1 MDFGQFSIGL
11 GIKLFL
17 IGMIAISAM
26 FLPGVSDSRLDSD
39 LTHTGTFKDKQS
51 KNAETRVK
59 GLRIF
64 S

>member
-1 MDFGQFSIGL
+1 MDLGQFSIGL

-26 FLPGVSDSRLDSD
+26 FLPGISDSRLDSD
-39 LTHTGTFKDKQS
+39 LTHTGTCKDKQS

>member
-1 MDFGQFSIGL
+1 MDLGQFSIGL

-39 LTHTGTFKDKQS
+39 LTHTGICKDKQS

-59 GLRIF
+59 GLHIF